1 MASLGVNLLG
11 PGSEGTGLGVFSS
24 SVISCLIGTQM
35 SLGDTKSQVFATSG
49 AFCHETLL
57 AAMEEAS
64 PQRDKTP
71 TYLGKVIS

>member
-1 MASLGVNLLG
+1 
-11 PGSEGTGLGVFSS
+11 
-24 SVISCLIGTQM
+24 M

-49 AFCHETLL
+49 ACCHETLL